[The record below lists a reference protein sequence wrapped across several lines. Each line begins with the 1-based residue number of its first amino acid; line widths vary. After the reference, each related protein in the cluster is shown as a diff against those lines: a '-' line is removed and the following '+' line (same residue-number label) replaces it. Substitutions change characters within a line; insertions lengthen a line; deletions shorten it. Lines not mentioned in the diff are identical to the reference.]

1 MQAIEELKRLYREGK
16 VSGNELHCVISSVLI
31 HASLR
36 EPTMEYGKV
45 AQQTAQRLNRLYR
58 DQSPSKRFIKKYA
71 DATMMIAGI

>member
-36 EPTMEYGKV
+36 EPITLKAFYQK
-45 AQQTAQRLNRLYR
+45 
-58 DQSPSKRFIKKYA
+58 IC
-71 DATMMIAGI
+71 